1 MIHEFNV
8 LYCTVPFRLC
18 FRVPQVCAA
27 DIHPAAR
34 IGKGI
39 LMASGCDI
47 GEIGSL
53 YIPLLRVVK
62 LYRRVRNKRLAKHS
76 SRVIEFV
83 KPFLAHAATEGRS
96 SIVRARMRRSPTL
109 SVPPFFVHT
118 NTGAHP

>member
-27 DIHPAAR
+27 DIHPAAS

-47 GEIGSL
+47 GELGSL
-53 YIPLLRVVK
+53 YVPLLRVVK
-62 LYRRVRNKRLAKHS
+62 LFRKVRSLAKHS
-76 SRVIEFV
+76 SRVIGFF

-109 SVPPFFVHT
+109 SVPPFFVYT